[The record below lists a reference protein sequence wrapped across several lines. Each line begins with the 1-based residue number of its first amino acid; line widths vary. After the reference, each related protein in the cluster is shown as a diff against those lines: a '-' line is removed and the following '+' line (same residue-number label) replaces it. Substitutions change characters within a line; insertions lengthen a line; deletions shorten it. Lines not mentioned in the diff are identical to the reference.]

1 MPRNKLFVSLWQ
13 NKATMESII
22 GRKKEQKELERIYN
36 SNKAEFVVVYGRRR
50 VGKTYLV
57 REYFQ
62 DRLDFYHTA
71 LSPIELGDESLAEK
85 QLQAF
90 YHSLKRYGA
99 VDIEKKPADW
109 FEAFEMLDHFR
120 AYEFLFNQPETP
132 LNENLL
138 KETHRILMEHT
149 LSYRYPEAKAGEYT
163 DTDMC
168 AGDTIFGEHEQ
179 LISRVPQ
186 LLSSTQRT
194 MEEGKIHP
202 IILSARFHGF
212 YEYLHP
218 FRDGNG
224 RIGRLFSNFILHK
237 AGHPIVIIT
246 YEKKDE
252 YINALRHI
260 RTERTDEHLIS
271 FFFQTAIERMQRE
284 IDEKKKQSIIF
295 PFLF

>member
-1 MPRNKLFVSLWQ
+1 MYVCTIKPLYMFEKEINAYENLLKVYRQKVTSRMAVKDLREYNEILFSSHSCAIEGNSFSVNDTREL
-13 NKATMESII
+13 KEKGLGII
-22 GRKKEQKELERIYN
+22 PQ
-36 SNKAEFVVVYGRRR
+36 
-50 VGKTYLV
+50 GKTL
-57 REYFQ
+57 
-62 DRLDFYHTA
+62 
-71 LSPIELGDESLAEK
+71 
-85 QLQAF
+85 
-90 YHSLKRYGA
+90 
-99 VDIEKKPADW
+99 

-120 AYEFLFNQPETP
+120 AYEYLFNQPEAPIT
-132 LNENLL
+132 EDLL

-149 LSYRYPEAKAGEYT
+149 LSYRYPDAIPGEYT

-179 LISRVPQ
+179 LIARVPL
-186 LLSSTQRT
+186 LLSSTQQT
-194 MEEGKIHP
+194 LEEEKIHP
-202 IILSARFHGF
+202 MILAARFHGF

-246 YEKKDE
+246 KEKKEE
-252 YINALRHI
+252 YINALRYI

-271 FFFQTAIERMQRE
+271 FFFQRAMERMQQE
-284 IDEKKKQSIIF
+284 IDEKKSQSVKL

>member
-1 MPRNKLFVSLWQ
+1 MFEKVIQAYEELLKVYRQKVTDRMAINDLKEYNEILFSAHSCAIEGNSFSVNDTREL
-13 NKATMESII
+13 
-22 GRKKEQKELERIYN
+22 KEKGLGVIPQ
-36 SNKAEFVVVYGRRR
+36 
-50 VGKTYLV
+50 GKTL
-57 REYFQ
+57 
-62 DRLDFYHTA
+62 
-71 LSPIELGDESLAEK
+71 
-85 QLQAF
+85 
-90 YHSLKRYGA
+90 
-99 VDIEKKPADW
+99 

-132 LNENLL
+132 LSENLL

-149 LSYRYPEAKAGEYT
+149 HSYRYPDAKAGEYT

-246 YEKKDE
+246 NEKKDE

-260 RTERTDEHLIS
+260 RT
-271 FFFQTAIERMQRE
+271 
-284 IDEKKKQSIIF
+284 
-295 PFLF
+295 

>member
-1 MPRNKLFVSLWQ
+1 
-13 NKATMESII
+13 
-22 GRKKEQKELERIYN
+22 
-36 SNKAEFVVVYGRRR
+36 
-50 VGKTYLV
+50 
-57 REYFQ
+57 
-62 DRLDFYHTA
+62 
-71 LSPIELGDESLAEK
+71 
-85 QLQAF
+85 
-90 YHSLKRYGA
+90 
-99 VDIEKKPADW
+99 
-109 FEAFEMLDHFR
+109 
-120 AYEFLFNQPETP
+120 
-132 LNENLL
+132 
-138 KETHRILMEHT
+138 MEHT

-194 MEEGKIHP
+194 LEEGKIHP

-246 YEKKDE
+246 NEKKDE
-252 YINALRHI
+252 YINALRQI

-271 FFFQTAIERMQRE
+271 CFFQTAIERMLRE

>member
-1 MPRNKLFVSLWQ
+1 MFEKEIQAYEELLKVYRQKVTDRMATNDLKDYNEILFSAHSCAIEGNSFSVNDTREL
-13 NKATMESII
+13 
-22 GRKKEQKELERIYN
+22 KEKGLGVIPQ
-36 SNKAEFVVVYGRRR
+36 
-50 VGKTYLV
+50 GKTL
-57 REYFQ
+57 
-62 DRLDFYHTA
+62 
-71 LSPIELGDESLAEK
+71 
-85 QLQAF
+85 
-90 YHSLKRYGA
+90 
-99 VDIEKKPADW
+99 

-132 LNENLL
+132 LSENLL

-149 LSYRYPEAKAGEYT
+149 LSYRYPDGKAGEYT

-246 YEKKDE
+246 NEKKDE

-271 FFFQTAIERMQRE
+271 FFFQSAIERMQRE
-284 IDEKKKQSIIF
+284 IDEKKKQNIVF

>member
-1 MPRNKLFVSLWQ
+1 
-13 NKATMESII
+13 
-22 GRKKEQKELERIYN
+22 
-36 SNKAEFVVVYGRRR
+36 
-50 VGKTYLV
+50 
-57 REYFQ
+57 
-62 DRLDFYHTA
+62 
-71 LSPIELGDESLAEK
+71 
-85 QLQAF
+85 
-90 YHSLKRYGA
+90 
-99 VDIEKKPADW
+99 
-109 FEAFEMLDHFR
+109 
-120 AYEFLFNQPETP
+120 
-132 LNENLL
+132 
-138 KETHRILMEHT
+138 MEHT
-149 LSYRYPEAKAGEYT
+149 LSYRYPDAKPGEYT

-179 LISRVPQ
+179 LIGRVPQ

-194 MEEGKIHP
+194 LEEGKIHP

-246 YEKKDE
+246 NEKKDE

-284 IDEKKKQSIIF
+284 IDEKKKQSIVF